1 MSRNLSILPNSLTVG
16 NMFFGF
22 WSIISSIEGDY
33 EWAAYFIIIG
43 GICDA
48 LDGKVA
54 RLVKSTTDF
63 GVQFDS
69 FADIITFG
77 TAPSVLMYMLYKN
90 IYLLKYPGL
99 EEFAHLI
106 FIISFFPLLFGG
118 IRLAR
123 FNSELVGHNKEAFS
137 GLPIPASAMT
147 IVAFVL
153 YELEVYGDIQHLKW
167 LTFTSI
173 VVSYLMVSRVV
184 YHGFPVIFSKDDKP
198 LIKYVKMLLII
209 IVISLIVKFKMS
221 LLFPLMIIFVITGV
235 IRSVIGKFKK
245 EIEEIE
251 EEEKEGS
258 NNNEQ

>member
-54 RLVKSTTDF
+54 RLVKSTSDF

-69 FADIITFG
+69 LADIITFG
-77 TAPSVLMYMLYKN
+77 TAPSILMYMLYKN

-99 EEFAHLI
+99 EDFAHLI
-106 FIISFFPLLFGG
+106 FIISFFPLLFTG

-123 FNSELVGHNKEAFS
+123 FNSELEGHDKEAFS
-137 GLPIPASAMT
+137 GLPSPASALT
-147 IVAFVL
+147 IIAFVL
-153 YELEVYGDIQHLKW
+153 YEYDVYGGLKHLKW
-167 LTFTSI
+167 LTFTSV
-173 VVSYLMVSRVV
+173 VVSYLMVSRVK
-184 YHGFPVIFSKDDKP
+184 YHGFPVLFSKGDKA
-198 LIKYVKMLLII
+198 IVKYIKMLLVVL
-209 IVISLIVKFKMS
+209 VISLIVKFKMS
-221 LLFPLMIIFVITGV
+221 LLFPVMIVFVLTGV
-235 IRSVIGKFKK
+235 IRSVIGRFKK
-245 EIEEIE
+245 EIIE
-251 EEEKEGS
+251 AEK
-258 NNNEQ
+258 